1 MNGCY
6 KIIMDEKLEILV
18 VEDSPTQALQ
28 LQFLLESEGY
38 EVSVAKNGRE
48 GLDLLAERP
57 FSIVITDWV
66 MPEMDGVELCRAI
79 RDRAGKDYVYLFL
92 VTAKSSKEEIV
103 SGLEGGA
110 DDYLVKPI
118 EPAELVARLTT
129 ARRVLDLE
137 QTLKERNREITRLLH
152 TDHLT
157 QVFNRNHLDEQ
168 LVVICKQ
175 ALRYHRSLSVVLC
188 DLDYFKKVN
197 DSYGHLVGDE
207 VLKGFAKTVKETI
220 RFGVD
225 WVARYGGE
233 EFVVV
238 LPETDHEGVMPVCE
252 RIRQAIAELSFED
265 GSGGRFSI
273 TASFG
278 VAVLPGSGNFDK
290 VTGYDLIGL
299 ADDCLYQ
306 AKNAGRDRVIVA
318 QYEGLEK

>member
-1 MNGCY
+1 MS
-6 KIIMDEKLEILV
+6 EKLDILV

-38 EVSVAKNGRE
+38 EVKVARNGRE
-48 GLDLLAERP
+48 GLEFLEKQP

-79 RDRAGKDYVYLFL
+79 RAKMDKDYIYLFL

-103 SGLEGGA
+103 KGLEGGA

-118 EPAELVARLTT
+118 EPAELVARLAT

-137 QTLKERNREITRLLH
+137 ETLKERNREISRLLH

-157 QVFNRNHLDEQ
+157 KVFNRNHLDEQ
-168 LVVICKQ
+168 LTTVCKQ
-175 ALRYHRSLSVVLC
+175 ALRYKRSLTVVLC
-188 DLDYFKKVN
+188 DIDHFKKVN
-197 DSYGHLVGDE
+197 DTYGHLLGDE
-207 VLKGFAKTVKETI
+207 VLKAIARALKETI

-238 LPETDHEGVMPVCE
+238 LPETADDGALPACE
-252 RIRQAIAELSFED
+252 RMRQIVADLRFADSH
-265 GSGGRFSI
+265 GGNFLV

-278 VAVLPGSGNFDK
+278 YAVMPATATNK
-290 VTGYDLIGL
+290 AVTGYDLIGM
-299 ADDCLYQ
+299 ADDCLYR
-306 AKNAGRDRVIVA
+306 AKNEGRNRVVGAI
-318 QYEGLEK
+318 YGRMNDER

>member
-1 MNGCY
+1 MN
-6 KIIMDEKLEILV
+6 EKFDILV

-38 EVSVAKNGRE
+38 EVSVARNGRE
-48 GLDLLAERP
+48 GLEMLEKQL

-79 RDRAGKDYVYLFL
+79 RAKMDNDYIYLFL

-103 SGLEGGA
+103 KGLEGGA

-118 EPAELVARLTT
+118 EPAELVARLAT

-137 QTLKERNREITRLLH
+137 QTLKERNREISRLLH

-168 LVVICKQ
+168 LTVACKQ
-175 ALRYHRSLSVVLC
+175 ALRYRRSLTVVLC
-188 DLDYFKKVN
+188 DIDHFKKVN
-197 DSYGHLVGDE
+197 DSYGHLIGDE
-207 VLKGFAKTVKETI
+207 VLKEIARTLKETI

-238 LPETDHEGVMPVCE
+238 LPETDYDGAFPVCE
-252 RIRQAIAELSFED
+252 RMRQTIADLLFKD
-265 GSGGRFSI
+265 GSGGEFSI

-278 VAVLPGSGNFDK
+278 VAVLPAIAISDT
-290 VTGYDLIGL
+290 VTGYDLIGM
-299 ADDCLYQ
+299 ADDCLYR
-306 AKNAGRDRVIVA
+306 AKNEGRNRVVVSL
-318 QYEGLEK
+318 YEKANG

>member
-1 MNGCY
+1 MS
-6 KIIMDEKLEILV
+6 EKLEVLV

-38 EVSVAKNGRE
+38 EVRVAKNGRE
-48 GLDLLAERP
+48 GLELLANQP

-79 RDRAGKDYVYLFL
+79 RERVGSDYIYLFL

-103 SGLEGGA
+103 KGLEGGA

-118 EPAELVARLTT
+118 EPAELVARLAT

-137 QTLKERNREITRLLH
+137 QTLKERNREISRLLH

-175 ALRYHRSLSVVLC
+175 ALRYHRSLTVVLC
-188 DLDYFKKVN
+188 DLDHFKKVN
-197 DSYGHLVGDE
+197 DSYGHLIGDE
-207 VLKGFAKTVKETI
+207 VLKVFASTLKEMI

-238 LPETDHEGVMPVCE
+238 LPETDRDGALPVCE
-252 RIRQAIAELSFED
+252 RMRQTVADLQFED
-265 GSGGRFSI
+265 GSGGFFSI

-278 VAVLPGSGNFDK
+278 VAVLPVSGNFDK
-290 VTGYDLIGL
+290 VTGYDMIGL
-299 ADDCLYQ
+299 ADDCLYR
-306 AKNAGRDRVIVA
+306 AKDSGRDRVIVA
-318 QYEGLEK
+318 LYEGLEK